1 MLYKVVK
8 CSTRQMALNAD
19 QNNIIYLNIN
29 SNHTTTIYKN
39 YIITQNEKVP
49 FGCVALSAQQRKD
62 INILVSTK
70 RTPSYINI
78 L

>member
-29 SNHTTTIYKN
+29 SNHTTTIYNN

-49 FGCVALSAQQRKD
+49 YGCVALSAQQRKD
-62 INILVSTK
+62 INIPVSNK
-70 RTPSYINI
+70 LTPSYIDI

>member
-1 MLYKVVK
+1 MLYKVIK
-8 CSTRQMALNAD
+8 CSTKQMALNAD

-49 FGCVALSAQQRKD
+49 FGFVALSAQQRKD
-62 INILVSTK
+62 INIRVST
-70 RTPSYINI
+70 
-78 L
+78 

>member
-29 SNHTTTIYKN
+29 SNHTTTIYNN

-49 FGCVALSAQQRKD
+49 YGCDALSAKQRKD
-62 INILVSTK
+62 NNIIFK
-70 RTPSYINI
+70 SYIDI